1 MKNEHASIEN
11 KFPYEWHI
19 YAVKTFFFVGIV
31 VSKYNATLVLSSP

>member
-1 MKNEHASIEN
+1 MNMQALKINFHMN
-11 KFPYEWHI
+11 DI